1 MSTTTFPKNLSISS
15 MADSSRYV
23 TFYKMGQCDIRL
35 TGDRI
40 IMKELWLP
48 WYLDMAL
55 LDFFLWCLLKG
66 MAFTDKLHTA
76 DDV

>member
-1 MSTTTFPKNLSISS
+1 
-15 MADSSRYV
+15 
-23 TFYKMGQCDIRL
+23 
-35 TGDRI
+35 
-40 IMKELWLP
+40 MKELWLP